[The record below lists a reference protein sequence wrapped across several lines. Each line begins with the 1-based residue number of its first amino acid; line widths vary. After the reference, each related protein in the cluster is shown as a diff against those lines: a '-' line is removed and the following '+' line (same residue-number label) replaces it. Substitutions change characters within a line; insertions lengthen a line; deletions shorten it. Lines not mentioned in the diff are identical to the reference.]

1 MNRQFV
7 YTGTVGVLVL
17 IGLFFAQSYS
27 YLLFHSLAEGFS
39 IVIACGIFMM
49 AWNTRHFVANHYL
62 LFAGIAYLFVGGL
75 DLVHTLIYKGMGVFH
90 GYDANPATQL
100 WIAARYTESISLV
113 LAPLFVNRKLH
124 AKPVLGIYAAI
135 FTLLLAAIL
144 QGRFFPDCFIE
155 GTGLTHFK
163 IISEYII
170 SLILLAALAFLFIK
184 RQHFDRAVLRL
195 LSLSILATIAAEIA
209 FTFYISV
216 YGLSNQIGHYMKI
229 VSYFLIYK
237 AIIQTGLM
245 RPYDLLF
252 RDLKQSREN
261 LQTAHDQLEQRVR
274 ERTAELF
281 AANQQLQAEIKE
293 RKRVQQELLKS
304 NRMLK
309 ILSECNQCLVHATD
323 EKSLLDTICRNII
336 EHGEF
341 RFACVALA
349 EQHQGKL
356 LRRVAHAGD
365 DAGFFK
371 KAKMIE
377 AKSDGAGDPIS
388 TIFWTGR
395 PKVVNNIQEDGN
407 ANAWLSA
414 AAKRGC
420 ASAIILPLSDNG
432 NIMGALMIYSDQP
445 EAFDSQQVELLREL
459 TRDAAFGITT
469 LRMQNRRKAVE
480 EERLLLATA
489 MEQAGECIAI
499 ADRDAQ
505 IEYVNPSVE
514 RITGFKPRT
523 YIGRPITDLLAD
535 DHTTNVDTI
544 LHRVKTGKPWVGKI
558 NGRTLAGAVLNLNV
572 ALSPVRDSSQKIDH
586 FVAIIR
592 DITREC
598 QMEQQLI
605 QSHKMEAM
613 GTLAGGIAH
622 DFNNILAAINGFT
635 ELALCAAEKNTTVHK
650 NLSEVLKAGHRATEL
665 VRQILAFSRQTI
677 PECKPMKVKL
687 VVEEAAKLLRSSL
700 PATIE
705 IRQNLISNG
714 MVTADPTQ
722 IHQVVMNLG
731 TNAAHAMQAK
741 GGVLEFD
748 LRDEFVDGDVAA
760 RYPEIQ
766 SGPFLKFTVSDTGH
780 GMPQEIID
788 HIFEPFYTTKAN
800 DEGTGMG
807 LSVVQGIVS
816 NCGGMITVSSE
827 PNKGSSFSV
836 FLPSIKS
843 PSELKKNQAV
853 FIPMG
858 NKEHVLFIDD
868 EPSLVKM
875 GHQIL
880 ESLGYQVTSQTDGSE
895 ALNLIKAQ
903 PDRFDLV
910 VTDLTM
916 PKITGDKLALAIKA
930 IRPKLPVIL
939 CSGFSTQM
947 DEHKAATLGIRAYV
961 RKPVL
966 REHLARIIREVLAEK
981 TKAEINDDDRRIA
994 VISKKPK

>member
-1 MNRQFV
+1 M
-7 YTGTVGVLVL
+7 
-17 IGLFFAQSYS
+17 
-27 YLLFHSLAEGFS
+27 
-39 IVIACGIFMM
+39 
-49 AWNTRHFVANHYL
+49 ANHYL

-90 GYDANPATQL
+90 GNDANPATQL

-113 LAPLFVNRKLH
+113 LAPLFVDRKLQV
-124 AKPVLGIYAAI
+124 KPVFGIYAAI
-135 FTLLLAAIL
+135 LTLLLAAIL

-155 GTGLTHFK
+155 GTGLTPFK

-184 RQHFDRAVLRL
+184 RQYFDGAVLRL

-216 YGLSNQIGHYMKI
+216 YGLSNQIGHYLKI
-229 VSYFLIYK
+229 VSFYLIYK
-237 AIIQTGLM
+237 AIIQTGLR

-274 ERTAELF
+274 DRTAELV
-281 AANQQLQAEIKE
+281 AANQQLQAEIKA

-349 EQHQGKL
+349 ERHHGKL
-356 LRRVAHAGD
+356 LRRVAHAGY

-371 KAKMIE
+371 KAKVIE
-377 AKSDGAGDPIS
+377 TQSNGAGDPIS

-395 PKVVNNIQEDGN
+395 PKVVNNIQEDGD
-407 ANAWLSA
+407 ANAWLTA

-445 EAFDSQQVELLREL
+445 EAFDSQQVELLTEL
-459 TRDAAFGITT
+459 ARDAAFGITT
-469 LRMQNRRKAVE
+469 LRMQNRRETIEA
-480 EERLLLATA
+480 ERQLLATA
-489 MEQAGECIAI
+489 MEQASECIAI
-499 ADRDAQ
+499 ADRDA
-505 IEYVNPSVE
+505 ILGYINPAVE
-514 RITGFKPRT
+514 RITGLRPQT
-523 YIGRPITDLLAD
+523 YIGRPIGDLLTD
-535 DHTTNVDTI
+535 DRTTDVDTI
-544 LHRVKTGKPWVGKI
+544 LHQVKAGKPWSGHI
-558 NGRTLAGAVLNLNV
+558 NGRTLEGNVLKLNV
-572 ALSPVRDSSQKIDH
+572 ALSPVRDAAQKIDH

-598 QMEQQLI
+598 QMELQLI
-605 QSHKMEAM
+605 QSQKMEAM

-635 ELALCAAEKNTTVHK
+635 ELALGDAEENSMVHK
-650 NLSEVLKAGHRATEL
+650 NLSEVLKAGHRAAEL
-665 VRQILAFSRQTI
+665 VQQILAFSRQTI
-677 PECKPMKVKL
+677 PECRPVEVKL

-705 IRQNLISNG
+705 IRQNLISSG

-731 TNAAHAMQAK
+731 TNAAHAMQEK

-748 LRDEFVDGDVAA
+748 LRDAFVDSDLAA

-766 SGPFLKFTVSDTGH
+766 PGPFLKFTVSDTGH
-780 GMPQEIID
+780 GMTQEIID

-800 DEGTGMG
+800 GEGTGMG
-807 LSVVQGIVS
+807 LSVVHGIVS
-816 NCGGMITVSSE
+816 SCGGMITVSSE
-827 PNKGSSFSV
+827 LDKGSSFSI
-836 FLPSIKS
+836 FLPAIEH
-843 PSELKKNQAV
+843 PSGLKRTQQV
-853 FIPMG
+853 PIPMG
-858 NKEHVLFIDD
+858 NQEHVLFIDD
-868 EPSLVKM
+868 EPSLVNM
-875 GHQIL
+875 GRQIL

-895 ALNLIKAQ
+895 ALKLIKAQ

-910 VTDLTM
+910 VTDMTM

-947 DEHKAATLGIRAYV
+947 DENKAAALGIRAYV

-966 REHLARIIREVLAEK
+966 REQLARIIREVLDGK
-981 TKAEINDDDRRIA
+981 TKAEIKDDDRSMA